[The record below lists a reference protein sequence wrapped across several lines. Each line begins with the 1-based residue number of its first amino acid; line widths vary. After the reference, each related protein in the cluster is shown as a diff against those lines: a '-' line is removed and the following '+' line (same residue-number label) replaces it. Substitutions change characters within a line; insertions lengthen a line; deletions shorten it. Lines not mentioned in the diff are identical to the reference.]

1 LTSAPFSYE
10 QINHSNQSIFRKLFK
25 SIHTIST
32 MFSKS
37 TMIVA
42 ALQAT
47 LAAAGN
53 AIISNRCSYDIWV
66 WSVQPGSSS
75 APIHVAARSQY
86 SEPMISGSPT
96 SLKVSKSDALVAGE
110 HTQFEYS
117 IVNNQLWFDISFVNC
132 ANGESSANCPGADG
146 GLSMSSPNTACGKI
160 NCAANTY
167 CPSQAYFIDQPMLKL
182 GLQEPVFTC
191 PGAGVS
197 MDLVMKTCSDEEPLK
212 RSIAGRMLVDID
224 A

>member
-1 LTSAPFSYE
+1 
-10 QINHSNQSIFRKLFK
+10 
-25 SIHTIST
+25 

-37 TMIVA
+37 TILFA

-66 WSVQPGSSS
+66 WSVQPGGSSE
-75 APIHVAARSQY
+75 AIHVAARSQY
-86 SEPMISGSPT
+86 TEPMVSGSPV

-110 HTQFEYS
+110 QTQFEYS
-117 IVNNQLWFDISFVNC
+117 IANNELWFDISLVNC
-132 ANGESSANCPGADG
+132 AEGDSSANCPGADG
-146 GLSMSSPNTACGKI
+146 GLAVTSPNSACGSI
-160 NCAANTY
+160 DCAANSY
-167 CPSQAYFIDQPMLKL
+167 CPTQAYFVDQPMLKL

-191 PGAGVS
+191 PGAGTS

>member
-1 LTSAPFSYE
+1 
-10 QINHSNQSIFRKLFK
+10 
-25 SIHTIST
+25 

-37 TMIVA
+37 TLLVA

-53 AIISNRCSYDIWV
+53 AIIQNKCSEDIWV
-66 WSVQPGSSS
+66 WSVGSGSSS
-75 APIHVAARSQY
+75 SAIHIPAYGQH

-96 SLKVSKSDALVAGE
+96 AIKVSNTNQLQNGK

-117 IVNNQLWFDISFVNC
+117 IVNNQMWFDISFVNC
-132 ANGESSANCPGADG
+132 AVGESSANCPGAAG
-146 GLSMSSPNTACGKI
+146 GLAMSSPNSACGSI
-160 NCAANTY
+160 NCQSGSY
-167 CPSQAYFIDQPMLKL
+167 CPSQAYFVDQPMLKL

-191 PGAGVS
+191 PGAGAN
-197 MDLVMKTCSDEEPLK
+197 MDLNMVTCADSSSK
-212 RSIAGRMLVDID
+212 RSIAGRMLVDM